1 MLKSDDNKWSKQI
14 IIGELEKENT
24 DRGKLTVQRV
34 ASIAEAELKADWAVG
49 NPEI

>member
-1 MLKSDDNKWSKQI
+1 MVITSK
-14 IIGELEKENT
+14 IGKLQKGNT

-34 ASIAEAELKADWAVG
+34 ASIAKAELKADWAVG